1 MATLSFTFVYMPTN
15 GIVYLVHNYIN
26 AIVYANAVGV
36 TQWFSQFNF
45 KYRDVA
51 DEDVPVKCV
60 VVVVIV
66 FFLFFFFMYYC
77 CCLVDSK
84 RVYNIM

>member
-1 MATLSFTFVYMPTN
+1 MATLSFVYIPTN
-15 GIVYLVHNYIN
+15 GGIVYLVHNYIN

-51 DEDVPVKCV
+51 DEDVAVKCV
-60 VVVVIV
+60 VLVVVIV
-66 FFLFFFFMYYC
+66 FFLFIIA
-77 CCLVDSK
+77 V
-84 RVYNIM
+84 V